1 MQPVRKRLLMTI
13 VNSRT
18 CTPEECPRCL
28 EQIIQIRQG
37 KLKGVVL
44 SCHPLDQISEKAL
57 AQFIESKAVE

>member
-1 MQPVRKRLLMTI
+1 M
-13 VNSRT
+13 
-18 CTPEECPRCL
+18 